1 MPISRSAKKSQR
13 KSVKNKKVNVSFKEK
28 LKKLIKSYLVKPTA
42 ERYKEVQSMLDQ
54 AKQKNIF
61 HINKVSR
68 LKSRL
73 NKKFGPPSPP
83 AGGSDEAKK
92 KKTIKKVNKKT
103 VSAKGRSAS
112 GGKKVVK

>member
-1 MPISRSAKKSQR
+1 MPISRSAKKSLR

-28 LKKLIKSYLVKPTA
+28 LKKLIKLYLVKPTA
-42 ERYKEVQSMLDQ
+42 AGYKEVQSMLDI

-73 NKKFGPPSPP
+73 NKKYGEGKTGVATSTKQT
-83 AGGSDEAKK
+83 AK

-103 VSAKGRSAS
+103 V
-112 GGKKVVK
+112 KKVAAKKVIKK

>member
-1 MPISRSAKKSQR
+1 MPISRSAKKSLR

-28 LKKLIKSYLVKPTA
+28 LKKLIKLYLVKPTA
-42 ERYKEVQSMLDQ
+42 DGYKEVQSMLDI

-73 NKKFGPPSPP
+73 NKKFGEGLPSQ
-83 AGGSDEAKK
+83 GSGKVNKTGAQTAKK
-92 KKTIKKVNKKT
+92 KKVKKVNKKT
-103 VSAKGRSAS
+103 VKKVA
-112 GGKKVVK
+112 KKVVK